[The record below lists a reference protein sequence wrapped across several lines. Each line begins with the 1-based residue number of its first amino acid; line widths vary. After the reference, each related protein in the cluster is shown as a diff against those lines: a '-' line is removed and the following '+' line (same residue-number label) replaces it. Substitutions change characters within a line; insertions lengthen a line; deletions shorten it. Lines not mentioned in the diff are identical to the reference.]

1 MAVCKHCGVTFEEP
15 KNRRVCYKCKYK
27 LSSIAKKRAANPQRK
42 KKIDVEPRLQG
53 FYVNTPHQISRNNIK
68 DKFNGWY

>member
-27 LSSIAKKRAANPQRK
+27 LSSIAKARAANPQRK
-42 KKIDVEPRLQG
+42 AKVVEHRLKG
-53 FYVNTPHQISRNNIK
+53 FYVNTPHQVGRALIK